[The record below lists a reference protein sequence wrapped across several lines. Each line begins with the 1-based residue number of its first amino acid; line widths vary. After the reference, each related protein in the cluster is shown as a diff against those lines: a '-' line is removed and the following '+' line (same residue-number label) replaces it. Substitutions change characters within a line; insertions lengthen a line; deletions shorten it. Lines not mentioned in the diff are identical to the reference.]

1 MRNVKKLEDIN
12 TGMKESPEDI
22 SKLRLKFANENP
34 DLIARIFQGDAAA
47 LEAFTNFGGIQGR
60 VTKVDIRDLS

>member
-12 TGMKESPEDI
+12 TGMKQSPEDI
-22 SKLRLKFANENP
+22 SKLRLKFATENP
-34 DLIARIFQGDAAA
+34 DLIARIFHGDAAA

>member
-1 MRNVKKLEDIN
+1 
-12 TGMKESPEDI
+12 MKQSPEDI
-22 SKLRLKFANENP
+22 SKLRLKFATENP
-34 DLIARIFQGDAAA
+34 DLIARIFHGDAAA